1 MILHRIIKQIYV
13 DILKLAVQ
21 ILITVY
27 SYYLDKGTRWSDTHN
42 FLVFNIMYIIVVFYI
57 IQKYRY

>member
-1 MILHRIIKQIYV
+1 MISKVRNVSDAKCILFIDVSHTMILHRIIKQIYV

-27 SYYLDKGTRWSDTHN
+27 SYYLDKGTR
-42 FLVFNIMYIIVVFYI
+42 
-57 IQKYRY
+57 